1 LSEKDPVPLEG
12 ATQNSPD
19 PEGKAY
25 ALLTAARNQREVTV
39 RDDLFDFAL
48 LLDAVRLARSK
59 DRRFRLIDTGRLERF
74 ELEWLLEA
82 GAHFYTSDDYR
93 TDITELEG
101 LLAAASRA
109 RTQLAWYGLG
119 PFDAE
124 SSSGSLV
131 PEDLYRL
138 GGEGA
143 HIHLSNRERQR
154 QPEMLMRLAEECAD
168 AGSRLVYYHHGQLPP
183 EFEELARRRF
193 WIHLAESSLPEEEDR
208 KRFLDIL
215 RSPRTRTR
223 FVLFSEATHEALW
236 LRDIMQ
242 AGAFLLFQNQ
252 QFDYR
257 SPYAPLKRQAARR
270 RLPPRAYY
278 LYPQFML

>member
-1 LSEKDPVPLEG
+1 VNEKNSVTTESN
-12 ATQNSPD
+12 TQNPPD

-25 ALLTAARNQREVTV
+25 ALLTVVRNQREVTV

-48 LLDAVRLARSK
+48 LLDAVQLARNK
-59 DRRFRLIDTGRLERF
+59 NRRFRLIDTGRLERF

-82 GAHFYTSDDYR
+82 GADFYTSDDFR
-93 TDITELEG
+93 KDVTEMEG
-101 LLAAASRA
+101 LLTASSRA
-109 RTQLAWYGLG
+109 RTLLAWYGLG

-124 SSSGSLV
+124 SSAGALV

-138 GGEGA
+138 GEGGA
-143 HIHLSNRERQR
+143 CIHLSNRTRTR
-154 QPEMLMRLAEECAD
+154 NPEMLMRVAEECGA
-168 AGSRLVYYHHGQLPP
+168 AGSRLIYYHHGPLPA
-183 EFEELARRRF
+183 ELEEMARRRLWF
-193 WIHLAESSLPEEEDR
+193 HLAESSLPQEEDR
-208 KRFLDIL
+208 MRFLDVL

-223 FVLFSEATHEALW
+223 FVLFSEAAHPALW

-242 AGAFLLFQNQ
+242 AGAFLRFQNL

-270 RLPPRAYY
+270 RLPARAFY
-278 LYPQFML
+278 LYPQFLL